1 MRYVLL
7 ASISCLFFAIAV
19 NANAANLT
27 DAVNQARYHDNHGRP
42 VPPPPAHHVDRRP
55 APPPPSRPYVDT
67 RPAPPPPR
75 HNVDRRPAPPP
86 PAPTY
91 NIQVRPAPPPPP
103 KR

>member
-7 ASISCLFFAIAV
+7 ASISCLFFAVAV

-27 DAVNQARYHDNHGRP
+27 DAVNQARYHDDHGRP

-55 APPPPSRPYVDT
+55 APPHS
-67 RPAPPPPR
+67 
-75 HNVDRRPAPPP
+75 HHMDRRPAPPP
-86 PAPTY
+86 PNRHNVDRYPAPPAPSY
-91 NIQVRPAPPPPP
+91 NIQIRPAPPPPP